1 MEFHAL
7 WFKTRVVT

>member
-1 MEFHAL
+1 MEFHAQ